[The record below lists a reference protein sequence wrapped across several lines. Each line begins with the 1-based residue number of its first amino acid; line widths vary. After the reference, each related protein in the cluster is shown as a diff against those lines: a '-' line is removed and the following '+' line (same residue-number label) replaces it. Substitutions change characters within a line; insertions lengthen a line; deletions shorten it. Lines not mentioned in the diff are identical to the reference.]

1 MQRMRNTVELRKN
14 KTDDKMKRIRNIGD
28 SGSDQIAS
36 EPNLDISRLPE
47 ITQALYNPDEQVQE
61 EATREFRKLLSIE
74 RNPPIQQVINAGVVP
89 RFVEFLNKWQRPT
102 LQLEA
107 AWALTNIASGT
118 SEHTHVCVEK
128 GAVPMFVQLLN
139 SPNDDVR

>member
-36 EPNLDISRLPE
+36 EPNLDIARLPE

-61 EATREFRKLLSIE
+61 RRRASSASCSRSSATRRSS
-74 RNPPIQQVINAGVVP
+74 R
-89 RFVEFLNKWQRPT
+89 
-102 LQLEA
+102 
-107 AWALTNIASGT
+107 
-118 SEHTHVCVEK
+118 
-128 GAVPMFVQLLN
+128 
-139 SPNDDVR
+139 